1 MVQQGTPEQYF
12 GLPVTESRVVLAE
25 PVPTIPA
32 RVVEPVQVQYPTV
45 QTATD
50 YTPLVI
56 CVCFLGTICFLGF
69 LAWMWHK

>member
-1 MVQQGTPEQYF
+1 MVQQGTPEEYF
-12 GLPVTESRVVLAE
+12 GLPVTESRVIIGE

-32 RVVEPVQVQYPTV
+32 KLVEPVQVQYPTV
-45 QTATD
+45 QTAPD

-69 LAWMWHK
+69 LAWTWHK